1 MKFPRQGGVFLH
13 ITSLPGGMG
22 SGDLGPEAFRF
33 VDWLAEAGQR
43 IWQIMPLTGIG
54 KGNSP
59 YTSPSAM
66 AGNELLISLEKLV
79 EDGFLS
85 SVERPDWA
93 DESAV
98 VFDRVIPFRMGKLAE
113 ASGRFGEAATQGP
126 RAQYEAFCAAHAGWL
141 DDYALFMA
149 LSEASGGTWWNEWD
163 AALAGRDLAALD
175 EAREAHA
182 GRIAFWKFC
191 QWQFDAQW
199 RALRRYANER
209 GIKMFGDI
217 PIFVAENSADVW
229 ARPHLFK
236 LDAGG
241 KPMVVAGV
249 PPDYFSETGQRW
261 GNPLYDWDA
270 HAAEGFGWW
279 TERVR
284 HALEWVD
291 ILRIDHF
298 RGLEAQWEIP
308 TDHETALNGQWV
320 PVPGRALLETLQGT
334 LGPMPLVAEDLGII
348 SDEVIRLRKDFRLP
362 GMAVLQFAWDGSAD
376 NPFLPHNHTEDMI
389 AYTGTHDNDTTLG
402 WWQGCTEDTRHLVRS
417 YFHIDGQSIVR
428 DMISSV
434 MHCRAD
440 QAIIPM
446 QDVMELD
453 GSARMNEP
461 GNPDGNWGWRFR
473 WTDVRSDQQE
483 FLRDVTAA
491 SGRGTA

>member
-33 VDWLAEAGQR
+33 VDWLAEAGQH

-66 AGNELLISLEKLV
+66 AGNELLISLEKLAG
-79 EDGFLS
+79 EGFLEG
-85 SVERPDWA
+85 VEAPEWA
-93 DESAV
+93 DDHAV
-98 VFDRVIPFRMGKLAE
+98 VFDRVIPFRMDKLAE
-113 ASGRFGEAATQGP
+113 AAGRFAEAATPEQ
-126 RAQYEAFCAAHAGWL
+126 RAEYKAFCSEQAGWL

-149 LSEASGGTWWNEWD
+149 LSEASGCTWWNEWE
-163 AALAGRDLAALD
+163 APLAGRDPAALAD
-175 EAREAHA
+175 AREEHA

-209 GIKMFGDI
+209 GIKMFGDV

-229 ARPHLFK
+229 ANPHLFK
-236 LDAGG
+236 LDVGG
-241 KPMVVAGV
+241 KPVVVAGV

-270 HAAEGFGWW
+270 HVAEGFGWW

-308 TDHETALNGQWV
+308 ADHDTALNGQWM
-320 PVPGRALLETLQGT
+320 PVPGRALLETLQGA
-334 LGPMPLVAEDLGII
+334 LGKMPLVAEDLGMI
-348 SDEVIRLRKDFRLP
+348 SDEVIRLRKGFALP

-402 WWQGCTEDTRHLVRS
+402 WWQACTEDTRHSVRI

-428 DMISSV
+428 DMITAV
-434 MHCRAD
+434 MHSRAD

-446 QDVMELD
+446 
-453 GSARMNEP
+453 
-461 GNPDGNWGWRFR
+461 
-473 WTDVRSDQQE
+473 
-483 FLRDVTAA
+483 
-491 SGRGTA
+491 